1 MRMHVPFVGGGAGR
15 TRPFLPKVPFALP
28 RRGPRS
34 VPTCTRPRL
43 LQSSCHSLSRTRAR
57 MGRNC
62 KFCSKSSL
70 T

>member
-1 MRMHVPFVGGGAGR
+1 MRMHVPFVGRGGGALD
-15 TRPFLPKVPFALP
+15 PFLPKVPFALS